1 MNLSD
6 PAPDDAPTSSGPNIY
21 YVGTRRPK
29 GIMKTYRNFIHN
41 TWVAPD
47 NGTLMAVDNPATEK
61 IVGHVSAASN
71 AQVNAACEAAALA
84 QRAWRKLPAI
94 ERARYLHALADALV
108 ARKDSIGAALAR
120 ESGKSLQDASNEAV
134 YAADITRYH
143 AEWARRIEGE
153 VIPSDSPGEN
163 LVLHR
168 EPIGVVACLIPF
180 NYPVYT
186 LLRKIAPALIT
197 GNTVVVRPSNHT
209 PCSAFE
215 IAFAVLDAGLPP
227 GVVNIMT
234 MGHAEAETMCTHPR
248 VGMITLTGGVKAGRR
263 VLDYAKTNIAKPSL
277 ELGGKTPAIVAAD
290 ADLDQVASA
299 IVGSKTTHCGQLC
312 TAVERVYVHRS
323 VHDALVCRL
332 RDQMRAQTFGDR
344 VADPKRM
351 GPLISADSRQTI
363 HDMVQRA
370 IAEGAKLECGG
381 VLPQGTGFF
390 YPPTLLTGV
399 RQESEI
405 VQEEV
410 FGPVLCV
417 LPYDTFDDALAMAND
432 HQFGLASVLFTNNYR
447 QVMQASNEIEAGELY
462 INRTPADPYQGY
474 HAGWKRS
481 GLGGDDGKH
490 GMLEFTQTRLV
501 VMKY

>member
-1 MNLSD
+1 
-6 PAPDDAPTSSGPNIY
+6 
-21 YVGTRRPK
+21 
-29 GIMKTYRNFIHN
+29 MKTYRNFIHN
-41 TWVAPD
+41 TWVASD
-47 NGTLMAVDNPATEK
+47 NGALLAVDNPANEK
-61 IVGHVSAASN
+61 IVAHVSAASA

-84 QRAWRKLPAI
+84 QRAWRKLPST
-94 ERARYLHALADALV
+94 ERARHLHALADALV
-108 ARKDSIGAALAR
+108 ARKDAIGAALAR
-120 ESGKSLQDASNEAV
+120 ESGKSLQDATNEAV
-134 YAADITRYH
+134 YAAEITRYH

-153 VIPSDSPGEN
+153 VIPSDTPGEN

-197 GNTVVVRPSNHT
+197 GNTVVVRPSNNT
-209 PCSAFE
+209 PCCAFE
-215 IAFAVLDAGLPP
+215 IADAVLEARLPP

-234 MGHAEAETMCTHPR
+234 MGHAQAETMCTHPK
-248 VGMITLTGGVKAGRR
+248 VGMITLTGGLNAGRR
-263 VLDYAKTNIAKPSL
+263 VLDYAKVNIAKPSL
-277 ELGGKTPAIVAAD
+277 ELGGKTPAIVCAD
-290 ADLDQVASA
+290 ADLEGAASA
-299 IVGSKTTHCGQLC
+299 IVGSKTTNCGQLC
-312 TAVERVYVHRS
+312 TAVERVYVQRT
-323 VHDALVCRL
+323 VHDALVSKL
-332 RDQMRAQTFGDR
+332 REKLRSQGFSDRA
-344 VADPKRM
+344 ANPAHM
-351 GPLISADSRQTI
+351 GPLISADSRQAI

-381 VLPQGTGFF
+381 TMPKGLGFF
-390 YPPTLLTGV
+390 YPPTLLTGM

-405 VQEEV
+405 VQQEV

-417 LPYDTFDDALAMAND
+417 LPFESFDDALAMASD
-432 HQFGLASVLFTNNYR
+432 HQYGLASVLFTNDYR